1 MSTLR
6 VTVQHLHSVPNF
18 NGSLGFCARGGR
30 LWAQQRGMD
39 WAAFVREGLP
49 AEVLEAT
56 GDAMALRLVAHA
68 RAQLLPVEASDG
80 QP

>member
-1 MSTLR
+1 MAGLR

-18 NGSLGFCARGGR
+18 NGALGFCARGGR
-30 LWAQQRGMD
+30 LWARQQGLD

-56 GDAMALRLVAHA
+56 GDPMALRLVAHA
-68 RAQLLPVEASDG
+68 RAQLVAAEVSDG
-80 QP
+80 QA